1 VHAYRKSPP
10 EPAGCRSSCR
20 RATAQFAPT
29 DLSRQTALA
38 MIFKLAKAAEKA
50 GVASMATTSCRKLS
64 SV

>member
-1 VHAYRKSPP
+1 MQIVI
-10 EPAGCRSSCR
+10 R

>member
-1 VHAYRKSPP
+1 MQIVM
-10 EPAGCRSSCR
+10 PARHRTVRSK
-20 RATAQFAPT
+20 